1 MTIDR
6 TDQFQGRN
14 ADEACLPRFC
24 PTKRLT
30 ELIWVSPPSVG
41 KRTLASEDA
50 RQWYTTV
57 ELRFVKKIGVQLGQ
71 LIKIPSVSGLLISCQ
86 RFASLAPLAT
96 NRRWDVTVAE
106 PVVRHDPPP
115 KLLPAPRSRS
125 RETSGAIDLSSCTFM
140 LFEILQ
146 RTEISRF
153 RLRIH

>member
-1 MTIDR
+1 M
-6 TDQFQGRN
+6 
-14 ADEACLPRFC
+14 
-24 PTKRLT
+24 
-30 ELIWVSPPSVG
+30 
-41 KRTLASEDA
+41 
-50 RQWYTTV
+50 
-57 ELRFVKKIGVQLGQ
+57 
-71 LIKIPSVSGLLISCQ
+71 ISCQ

-125 RETSGAIDLSSCTFM
+125 RETSGAIDLSSCTFI

-153 RLRIH
+153 RLRIHRNLTIPATNVLEPWSVEQTRLAPNPDNMRPGGPSSRRAVVSIRLLFQDSRNISSEKKVFAQCYCSDKKSKRKCFLWNF